1 MDETV
6 LIERAQD
13 AFRAQYGRK
22 EMEFISFDDES
33 FLNNAF
39 RTKSPAMARV
49 FEKVRSVAPTK
60 CTVLLL
66 GETGSGKGV
75 VARLIHARS
84 NRKSAHFVSVHCGA
98 IPDTL
103 LESELFGHEKGSF
116 TGAVRKKVGKFEMAH
131 GGTIFLDE
139 IGTISQAAQVNLL
152 QVLQDGNFERVGGEE
167 TIHTDVRVITA
178 TNAHLKEMAGA
189 GLFRNDL
196 YYRLNVFPIDI
207 PPLRER
213 VEDIPMLAEA
223 FIKNF
228 NLNSTKKIQGIQ
240 PEVMESL
247 QCYPWPGNI
256 RELENVIE
264 RACILETSETL
275 SRKSFPSEIVEPG
288 TEIKPVPPYAAMT
301 LAEVRRRRI
310 EEVERAYLA
319 EILTQCKGQIGVSA
333 KAAGIGT
340 RQMSKLLTRHGIK
353 KEDYKADPPRRHPV
367 NGKGSPRER

>member
-1 MDETV
+1 
-6 LIERAQD
+6 
-13 AFRAQYGRK
+13 
-22 EMEFISFDDES
+22 MEFISYDDES

-39 RTKSPAMARV
+39 RTKSPAMARA

-75 VARLIHARS
+75 VARLIHACS

-103 LESELFGHEKGSF
+103 LESELFGHERGSF
-116 TGAVRKKVGKFEMAH
+116 TGAVRKKVGKFEMAD

-139 IGTISQAAQVNLL
+139 IGTISQAAQVKLL

-167 TIHTDVRVITA
+167 TIHTDVRVIAA
-178 TNAHLKEMAGA
+178 TNAHLKEMSVA

-213 VEDIPMLAEA
+213 VEDIPMLTDA

-240 PEVMESL
+240 PEVMDL
-247 QCYPWPGNI
+247 LRCCPWPGNI

-275 SRKSFPSEIVEPG
+275 SRRSFPSETLDSG
-288 TEIKPVPPYAAMT
+288 TEIKPRPRADAIT
-301 LAEVRRRRI
+301 LAQLRRRGI
-310 EEVERAYLA
+310 EEIERGYLTETLA
-319 EILTQCKGQIGVSA
+319 RCKGQIGLSA
-333 KAAGIGT
+333 KAAGIGA
-340 RQMSKLLTRHGIK
+340 RQLNKLLKKYGIK
-353 KEDYKADPPRRHPV
+353 KEDYKAETPHLHPV
-367 NGKGSPRER
+367 KQGRSSLCGSDSS

>member
-1 MDETV
+1 
-6 LIERAQD
+6 
-13 AFRAQYGRK
+13 
-22 EMEFISFDDES
+22 MESISYDDES

-39 RTKSPAMARV
+39 RTKSPAMARA

-75 VARLIHARS
+75 VARLIHACS

-116 TGAVRKKVGKFEMAH
+116 TGAVRKKVGRFEMSH

-139 IGTISQAAQVNLL
+139 IGTISQAAQVKLL
-152 QVLQDGNFERVGGEE
+152 QVLQDGNFERVGGED
-167 TIHTDVRVITA
+167 TIHTDVRVIAA
-178 TNAHLKEMAGA
+178 TNAHLKEMSGA

-240 PEVMESL
+240 PEVMASL

-275 SRKSFPSEIVEPG
+275 SRKSFPSEIAEPG
-288 TEIKPVPPYAAMT
+288 TEIKPVPPYAAMA

-319 EILTQCKGQIGVSA
+319 EILAQCKGQIGVSA

-340 RQMSKLLTRHGIK
+340 RQMSKLLTKYGIK
-353 KEDYKADPPRRHPV
+353 KEDYKAHAPQRHPGK
-367 NGKGSPRER
+367 GKGSPREG

>member
-1 MDETV
+1 
-6 LIERAQD
+6 
-13 AFRAQYGRK
+13 
-22 EMEFISFDDES
+22 MEFISYDDES

-39 RTKSPAMARV
+39 RTKSPAMARA

-75 VARLIHARS
+75 VARLIHACS
-84 NRKSAHFVSVHCGA
+84 NRRTAHFVSVHCGA
-98 IPDTL
+98 LPDTL

-139 IGTISQAAQVNLL
+139 IGTISQTAQVKLL
-152 QVLQDGNFERVGGEE
+152 QVLQDGHFERVGGEE
-167 TIHTDVRVITA
+167 TIHTDVRVIAA
-178 TNAHLKEMAGA
+178 TNAHLKEMSGA

-213 VEDIPMLAEA
+213 VEDIPMLADV
-223 FIKNF
+223 FIQNF
-228 NLNSTKKIQGIQ
+228 NLDTTKKIEGIQ
-240 PEVMESL
+240 SEVMEL
-247 QCYPWPGNI
+247 LRCYPWPGNI

-275 SRKSFPSEIVEPG
+275 SCKSFPCEIMEPG
-288 TEIKPVPPYAAMT
+288 SGTRPKPGNGAMT

-310 EEVERAYLA
+310 EEVERAYLTETLA
-319 EILTQCKGQIGVSA
+319 QCKGQIGVSA
-333 KAAGIGT
+333 KAAGIGV
-340 RQMSKLLTRHGIK
+340 RQLNKLMKKYRIR
-353 KEDYKADPPRRHPV
+353 KEDYRMEVPQRDFI
-367 NGKGSPRER
+367 NGKGLLRER